1 MTASEEIVRRAVEE
15 YNRYRS
21 PEAVA
26 RLVKVDDDGV
36 LIEFSGT
43 FCETCGVYDWLE
55 DFAYE
60 LERLDERLTAR
71 IEAWRRA
78 SDRFLVKFTVRRQ

>member
-1 MTASEEIVRRAVEE
+1 METLEEIIRRAVEE

-26 RLVKVDDDGV
+26 RVLEFKEGSV

-55 DFAYE
+55 DFIYE
-60 LERLDERLTAR
+60 LERLDVGLTAR
-71 IEAWRRA
+71 IEAWGRV
-78 SDRFLVKFTVRRQ
+78 SDRFLVRFAVRRM